1 MEYFS
6 LKNFVVWNVA
16 LPTNSNYL
24 YFYLSTKMTKTE
36 VKIKLNICIFFKLL
50 HLFINEILFFL
61 IFLHFIKH
69 LIKMTKAHNI
79 QFK

>member
-24 YFYLSTKMTKTE
+24 YFYWSTKMTKTE

-50 HLFINEILFFL
+50 HLFINE
-61 IFLHFIKH
+61 
-69 LIKMTKAHNI
+69 M
-79 QFK
+79 

>member
-36 VKIKLNICIFFKLL
+36 VKIKLNICIFLSYYIYLL
-50 HLFINEILFFL
+50 MKCYFFNILTFY
-61 IFLHFIKH
+61 
-69 LIKMTKAHNI
+69 
-79 QFK
+79 